1 MLSCLYGLRHTLGKL
16 GVSPR
21 LRSSCRISAIVRTAR
36 RSRTA
41 PGKSELSEFA
51 SCRTHGIGGA
61 AEPGRWRSEPRA
73 AVQRVPGAS
82 ALLSYCGQREPP
94 TSARRARGCGGGVEG
109 GVPTAAGRA
118 RCPRSRR
125 CRAGSNPLLRE
136 RLGRDSAA
144 AGRAGVGGGQ
154 RRRERPGLGEEGPAA
169 AGGGAG
175 GHTSLSP
182 SACLRGAEDGG
193 AGGPATAAVV
203 AVRRDGTGPDSE
215 RVRPS

>member
-1 MLSCLYGLRHTLGKL
+1 MYRQALDRAVGSVQLCEPRAGAGQHLENQNCQNSPLAGHTGLAGQQN
-16 GVSPR
+16 P
-21 LRSSCRISAIVRTAR
+21 
-36 RSRTA
+36 
-41 PGKSELSEFA
+41 
-51 SCRTHGIGGA
+51 GA
-61 AEPGRWRSEPRA
+61 ARSEPRA

-82 ALLSYCGQREPP
+82 ALLFYCGQREPP
-94 TSARRARGCGGGVEG
+94 ASARRARGCGGGVEG

-182 SACLRGAEDGG
+182 AACLRGAEDGG

-215 RVRPS
+215 RVRPG